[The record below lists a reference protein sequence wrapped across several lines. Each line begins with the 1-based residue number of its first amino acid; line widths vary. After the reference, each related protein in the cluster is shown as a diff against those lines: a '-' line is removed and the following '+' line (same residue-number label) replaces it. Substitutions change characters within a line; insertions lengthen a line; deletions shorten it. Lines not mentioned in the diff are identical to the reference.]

1 MSQSYKHHPLV
12 DLARKA
18 IAAHLSG
25 TSLPQTELL
34 EDPREA
40 TGAFV
45 SLKKEGQL
53 RGCIGTIQPVRSTL
67 VQEVMENA
75 VSAATRDPRFLPV
88 SLDELDSITISVDI
102 LSAPEPVPG
111 IEDLD
116 PSRYGVVVKSGL
128 RKGVLLPDLPGIAT
142 AEEQIRI
149 AMQKA
154 GIGRNEPVE
163 LLRFEVNRYY

>member
-12 DLARKA
+12 DLARRA

-25 TSLPQTELL
+25 TSLPQTEMLR
-34 EDPREA
+34 DPREA

-67 VQEVMENA
+67 VQEVVENA

-102 LSAPEPVPG
+102 LSPPEPVPG

-128 RKGVLLPDLPGIAT
+128 RKGVLLPDLPGITT
-142 AEEQIRI
+142 AEEQVRI

-154 GIGRNEPVE
+154 GIGRSEPVE
-163 LLRFEVNRYY
+163 LLRFEVSRYY